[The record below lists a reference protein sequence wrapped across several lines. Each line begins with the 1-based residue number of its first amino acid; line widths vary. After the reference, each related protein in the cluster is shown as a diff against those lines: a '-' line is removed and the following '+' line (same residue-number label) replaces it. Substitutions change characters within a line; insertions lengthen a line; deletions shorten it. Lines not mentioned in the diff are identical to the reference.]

1 MVDEVARGLAGPLPD
16 AHARAA
22 EGSPAD
28 VLLRESPGADLL
40 VVGSRG
46 HGGFHTMLLGSTSIQ
61 RVMHA
66 RCPVT
71 VVHPIEGR
79 RHRLRVHRERQD
91 GQPDEHRDGVDAL
104 PETGP
109 PR

>member
-1 MVDEVARGLAGPLPD
+1 V
-16 AHARAA
+16 
-22 EGSPAD
+22 
-28 VLLRESPGADLL
+28 
-40 VVGSRG
+40 
-46 HGGFHTMLLGSTSIQ
+46 LGSTSIQ

-71 VVHPIEGR
+71 VVHPIEGC

-91 GQPDEHRDGVDAL
+91 ERDGVDAL